1 MTCWQSRTKL
11 HVCEGD
17 DGNNLFTNILDEL
30 VKHPVPALHGELLR
44 TGAFDGS
51 VTQADAQ
58 LFDAELEG
66 SDVKP
71 FFLSFKF
78 LEFFSLEICVDSNG
92 ENRHVL
98 VDRSTRS
105 FNCDPLD
112 AQGGVL
118 VKSK

>member
-1 MTCWQSRTKL
+1 VRATTAP
-11 HVCEGD
+11 
-17 DGNNLFTNILDEL
+17 NLFNNRLDEL

-66 SDVKP
+66 GDMKP
-71 FFLSFKF
+71 LFLYFKV
-78 LEFFSLEICVDSNG
+78 LEFFGLEICVDSNG
-92 ENRHVL
+92 ENVHAL
-98 VDRSTRS
+98 GDRSPCS
-105 FNCDPLD
+105 FSCGLLD

-118 VKSK
+118 LKSK